1 MHCPRCGRDNV
12 EPHPTDKHLCVDCV
26 HAENNRLT
34 YFRQNQD
41 EWLTVANE
49 SGLDPWTQQPGE
61 TQWEYTIW
69 VAYRDSYPGKRP
81 VYSDVAK
88 QLDTTYSV
96 VQHIAQRW
104 SFPVRMQLWMRFVD
118 QTTLAQ
124 RTQEI
129 LDMNKE
135 HIDLAHLANGKLKQ
149 AIEALE
155 PATMKAS
162 EISSLLKTTSELERK
177 ARIDT
182 VAQEEIQRELY
193 IDPEQKR
200 QKAVASRSDLAE
212 VAQVLAAAGV
222 LGGMKI
228 KKTTTTEVTVDDAIN
243 VDAEVLNE

>member
-1 MHCPRCGRDNV
+1 MLCPRCGRDNV
-12 EPHPTDKHLCVDCV
+12 EPHPTDRHLCVDCV

-41 EWLTVANE
+41 EWLTVATE

-61 TQWEYTIW
+61 TQWEYTVW
-69 VAYRDSYPGKRP
+69 TEYRDSYPGKRP

-88 QLDTTYSV
+88 RLDTTYSV

-124 RTQEI
+124 RTREI

-177 ARIDT
+177 ARIDM

-243 VDAEVLNE
+243 VDVEVLNE